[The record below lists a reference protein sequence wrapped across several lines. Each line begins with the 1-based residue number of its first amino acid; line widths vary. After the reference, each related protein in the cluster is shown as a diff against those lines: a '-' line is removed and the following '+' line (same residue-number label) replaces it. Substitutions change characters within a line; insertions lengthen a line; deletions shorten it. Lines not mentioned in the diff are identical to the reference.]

1 MTTST
6 RDPSLAE
13 RDPEIASLIG
23 REDERQRDKLRMI
36 PSENYASRAVLEACG
51 SSLSNKYSEGY
62 PRKRYY
68 EGQQFIDEIEEL
80 ARERIKRL
88 FGVEHANVQPYS
100 GSPANLAVYFA
111 FCKPGDTVM
120 GLGLPHG
127 GHLTHG
133 WPVSITGSYFK
144 SVPYSVRRDDHRID
158 LDEVRRLAHEHKPR
172 LLFCGGTA
180 YPRTWDFPAFSAI
193 AREVGAILV
202 ADVAHIAG
210 LIAGGAHPSPV
221 GHADVITSTTH
232 KTLRGPRGGMIMTT
246 AAHAAAIDKAVF
258 PGLQGGPHEANIAGL
273 AVAASEASTDEFKAY
288 AHQVVANAKALASAL
303 SSKGYSL
310 VSGGTD
316 NHLLLI
322 DLTNKSIP
330 GKKAAKALD
339 HAGIELNYNTVPY
352 DPRKPFDPSGVRLG
366 TPAITSRG
374 LREAHMQ
381 AIATWFDEAVRNAD
395 DASKLDAI
403 AAEVKR
409 FLGDFPA
416 PGILV

>member
-1 MTTST
+1 MSLQSLDPDLTQ
-6 RDPSLAE
+6 RDPDLA
-13 RDPEIASLIG
+13 ALIQM
-23 REDERQRDKLRMI
+23 ENARQRDKLRMI

-51 SSLSNKYSEGY
+51 SALSNKYSEGY

-68 EGQQFIDEIEEL
+68 EGQQFIDPIEEL
-80 ARERIKRL
+80 ARERIKTL

-133 WPVSITGSYFK
+133 WSVSITGSYFK
-144 SVPYSVRRDDHRID
+144 SVAYSVRRDDHRID
-158 LDEVRRLAHEHKPR
+158 LDEVRRLAHAHKPR

-180 YPRTWDFPAFSAI
+180 YPRLWDFAAFASI
-193 AREVGAILV
+193 AREVGALLV
-202 ADVAHIAG
+202 ADIAHIAG
-210 LIAGGAHPSPV
+210 LVVGGAHPSPV

-232 KTLRGPRGGMIMTT
+232 KTLRGPRGGMILTSSQ
-246 AAHAAAIDKAVF
+246 HAATIDKAVF
-258 PGLQGGPHEANIAGL
+258 PGLQGGPHQASIAGL
-273 AVAASEASTDEFKAY
+273 AVAALEAATPEFRAY
-288 AHQVVANAKALASAL
+288 AHQVVANAKALAKAL
-303 SSKGYSL
+303 LDRGYDL

-316 NHLLLI
+316 NHLLLV
-322 DLTNKSIP
+322 DLTRKGIA
-330 GKKAAKALD
+330 GKPAAKALD
-339 HAGIELNYNTVPY
+339 RAGIELNYNTVPY

-374 LREAHMQ
+374 LVASHMELV
-381 AIATWFDEAVRNAD
+381 AGWFDEALKAANDEA
-395 DASKLDAI
+395 KLDAI

-409 FLGDFPA
+409 FLADYPA
-416 PGILV
+416 PGL